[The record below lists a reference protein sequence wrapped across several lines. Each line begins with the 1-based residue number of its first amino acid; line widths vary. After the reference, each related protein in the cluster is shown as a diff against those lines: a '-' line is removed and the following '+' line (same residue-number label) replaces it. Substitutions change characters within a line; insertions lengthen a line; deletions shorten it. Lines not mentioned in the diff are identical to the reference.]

1 VTAEC
6 AHVLAQAKINLRLR
20 VLAREESG
28 YHSLE
33 TVFAR
38 IELGDEVRVRVGGR
52 ARTVE
57 CRGADLGPPEG
68 NLAWRAATSY
78 GARAGWPRGFA
89 IEIEKRIPVGGGLG
103 GGSADAGA
111 VLRVLNAL
119 APAPLGE
126 SDLLAI
132 AAELGADVPFLT
144 SDATLALAWG
154 RGERMMTLTALP
166 SRPVILI
173 LPPVSVATSKAYGW
187 LDSARE
193 QQGSSGGCDSTL
205 LRADQ
210 LECWEGMSPLAVND
224 FEAAV
229 VAYHPEIGAAIRV
242 LHDAG
247 ATIARMSGSGSTVF
261 GVFEC
266 VPDQFAIAGVSP
278 GRVILTRT
286 AQQVAPIHLL

>member
-1 VTAEC
+1 
-6 AHVLAQAKINLRLR
+6 
-20 VLAREESG
+20 
-28 YHSLE
+28 
-33 TVFAR
+33 
-38 IELGDEVRVRVGGR
+38 
-52 ARTVE
+52 
-57 CRGADLGPPEG
+57 
-68 NLAWRAATSY
+68 
-78 GARAGWPRGFA
+78 
-89 IEIEKRIPVGGGLG
+89 
-103 GGSADAGA
+103 
-111 VLRVLNAL
+111 
-119 APAPLGE
+119 
-126 SDLLAI
+126 
-132 AAELGADVPFLT
+132 
-144 SDATLALAWG
+144 
-154 RGERMMTLTALP
+154 
-166 SRPVILI
+166 
-173 LPPVSVATSKAYGW
+173 